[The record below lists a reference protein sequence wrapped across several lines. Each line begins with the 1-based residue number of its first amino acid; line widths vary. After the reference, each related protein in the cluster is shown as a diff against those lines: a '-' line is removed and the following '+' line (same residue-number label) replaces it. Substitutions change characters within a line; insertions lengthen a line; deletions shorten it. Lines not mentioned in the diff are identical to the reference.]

1 MWRVFQRLEN
11 GSFVHICY
19 IHVIDF
25 QNHITDSKGQK
36 FKFHCQI
43 FNKMNFLNLPKTA
56 DILKTFSKILENNE
70 FTILKMHHEPQKFT
84 LWSRQ
89 LLGNDFTFFLE
100 L

>member
-36 FKFHCQI
+36 FKFYCHI
-43 FNKMNFLNLPKTA
+43 FNKM
-56 DILKTFSKILENNE
+56 ISWIY
-70 FTILKMHHEPQKFT
+70 QK
-84 LWSRQ
+84 LQ
-89 LLGNDFTFFLE
+89 IY
-100 L
+100 

>member
-36 FKFHCQI
+36 FKISLSHF
-43 FNKMNFLNLPKTA
+43 
-56 DILKTFSKILENNE
+56 
-70 FTILKMHHEPQKFT
+70 
-84 LWSRQ
+84 
-89 LLGNDFTFFLE
+89 
-100 L
+100 